1 MNEKNAVSPVKY
13 LMCGG
18 FGGMC
23 AVAVDHPLE
32 MGMRTLPESVPV
44 SVTNVPELF
53 TYFVKTFRSESLKTI
68 YRGSENRFTAAAS
81 LSSLTFFGYG
91 LGRRLLQKTPSDD
104 LSFPGLFLAGAFS
117 GLLKSLILP
126 LRNNGDLLN
135 ELKSSLKKF
144 DFQGVFQLIIK
155 RNGIR
160 NIYSGS
166 GHVFYKEIPLTGVYF
181 MTYDGLRH
189 LMVPEH
195 KRSDICVFRTVVAGG
210 TAGIVFSAASIMFD
224 KIQSKSP
231 SGSGFKGLKDS
242 LTILSKEG
250 NILSIYKGYAP
261 VMIRA
266 FPVSASCFLGFQTC
280 LSILN
285 WIAPNPI

>member
-1 MNEKNAVSPVKY
+1 MSEKNAVSPVKY
-13 LMCGG
+13 LLCGG

-32 MGMRTLPESVPV
+32 MGIRTLPESVPV
-44 SVTNVPELF
+44 TVNNVPELF

-68 YRGSENRFTAAAS
+68 YRGSEKRFTTAAS
-81 LSSLTFFGYG
+81 ISSLSFFGYG

-117 GLLKSLILP
+117 GLLKSLIVP
-126 LRNNGDLLN
+126 LRNDNNILN
-135 ELKSSLKKF
+135 ELRSSVKKF
-144 DFQGVFQLIIK
+144 DVQGVLQLIIK

-160 NIYSGS
+160 NVYDGS
-166 GHVFYKEIPLTGVYF
+166 RHVFYKEIPLTGLYF

-189 LMVPEH
+189 IMVPEH
-195 KRSDICVFRTVVAGG
+195 KRSDICVFRTIVAGG
-210 TAGIVFSAASIMFD
+210 MAGIVFSAASIIVD
-224 KIQSKSP
+224 KIQCGCP
-231 SGSGFKGLKDS
+231 PGSGFKGLKDS
-242 LTILSKEG
+242 LTNLTKQGDILSV
-250 NILSIYKGYAP
+250 YRGYAP

-280 LSILN
+280 LSVLN